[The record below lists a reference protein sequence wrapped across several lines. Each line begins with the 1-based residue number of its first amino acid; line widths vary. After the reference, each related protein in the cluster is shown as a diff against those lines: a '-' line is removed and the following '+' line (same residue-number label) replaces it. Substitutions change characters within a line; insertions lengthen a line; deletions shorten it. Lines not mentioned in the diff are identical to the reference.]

1 VEIVFL
7 HLIEHCNLTMF
18 ISYKICS
25 PVTFLIIFVVIAF
38 MMLAVMNGR
47 IMQGIFL
54 TYLETYHLL
63 KLDVTC

>member
-1 VEIVFL
+1 
-7 HLIEHCNLTMF
+7 MF